1 MNDKLSKDSNNI
13 ENNEQEIIFEEPE
26 VNELLNKIIEKNI
39 EKIELYSKTMI
50 ISELI
55 SLFSFLIFLIILC
68 IKLSPFGNF
77 SWLFL
82 NIPGIISLI
91 GILLILNLFLVIKD
105 LIDKSENPDNNSI
118 HTGTFFSFIIF
129 NLIGFLLIIFLILVT
144 LRLNGN
150 INNKKDLNVI
160 FIPFY
165 ISLFFAILFSIFIFP
180 AFISNGLY
188 FEIILIF
195 IYLIFGFISSCLLCT
210 KINNKNNFKDN
221 HKLKYYHCFIPLYFS
236 IGAHIFYFIYN
247 LTMDHMKNVTLN
259 IFSNLINIFGLIL
272 IFISAIIT
280 QLKEDNIINNNH
292 NYIQIIL
299 LIISFFLLSFN
310 FVVKTIKE
318 YKSED

>member
-118 HTGTFFSFIIF
+118 HTGTFFSFITF

-165 ISLFFAILFSIFIFP
+165 ISLFFAILFSIFI
-180 AFISNGLY
+180 
-188 FEIILIF
+188 
-195 IYLIFGFISSCLLCT
+195 YLIFGFISSCLLCT
-210 KINNKNNFKDN
+210 KINNKKNFKDN

-236 IGAHIFYFIYN
+236 IGGHIFYFIYN
-247 LTMDHMKNVTLN
+247 STMDHMKNVTLN

-280 QLKEDNIINNNH
+280 QLKEDNIINNSH
-292 NYIQIIL
+292 NYFQIIL

-310 FVVKTIKE
+310 FVVKSIKE